1 MKQKYKI
8 LYERKVNKL
17 DLKKNIRRKRE
28 MVCNVLK
35 WIKDQ
40 NWNNVIQK
48 CVECIDPSELQFIVD
63 TLEAKYFTW
72 PHTHMVAG

>member
-1 MKQKYKI
+1 
-8 LYERKVNKL
+8 
-17 DLKKNIRRKRE
+17 

-35 WIKDQ
+35 CIKDQ